1 MCLRLTTETMRV
13 LVIHTRYKVPGGEE
27 EVFSAETALLRE
39 KGHEV
44 TTLVMENK
52 ELDLF
57 PLPKQAAVTLWNPAA
72 FKRVHQLM
80 ETHRPEVVH
89 LHNIFPLCSP
99 SVIHAAKRRG
109 IPVVMTLHNYRLLC
123 VNALLFRSG
132 STCEECLGRFPWRGI
147 FRRCYRSSIL
157 ASAVVAATLGLHR
170 SLGTWRLV
178 DRYIA
183 LTEFAR
189 KKFLQAGFPVE
200 KVVVKP
206 NFLSPDPGMGEG
218 GGGYALFVG
227 RLSPEKGIRTLLDA
241 WQRMTRRIPLKIVG
255 DGPLAGEMENKI
267 MGMPQVEWLGRKPR
281 EDVIALMDKAEFLVF
296 PSEWYEG
303 FPLVLLEALAK
314 GLPVLTTSTGSQ
326 ATIVKDGLTG
336 LHFKPGDARDLA
348 AKADWMASHKEE
360 LLGMRERARQEYEAH
375 YAASTNYELLMAI
388 YKKVTGGS
396 K

>member
-1 MCLRLTTETMRV
+1 MRV

-27 EVFSAETALLRE
+27 EVFSAEVALLRE

-44 TTLVMENK
+44 ESLVLENR

-72 FKRVHQLM
+72 FRRVHKLI
-80 ETHRPEVVH
+80 ETHRPELVH
-89 LHNIFPLCSP
+89 LHNIFPLASP

-109 IPVVMTLHNYRLLC
+109 VPVVMTLHNYRLLC
-123 VNALLFRSG
+123 VNALLFRNG
-132 STCEECLGRFPWRGI
+132 SNCEDCVGHFPWRGI
-147 FRRCYRSSIL
+147 IRRCYRSSIK
-157 ASAVVAATLGLHR
+157 ASAVVAAKLGLHR
-170 SLGTWRLV
+170 SLGTWKLV

-189 KKFLQAGFPVE
+189 EKFLQAGFPKE

-206 NFLSPDPGMGEG
+206 NFLSPDPGKGKG

-227 RLSPEKGIRTLLDA
+227 RLSPEKGIRTLLEA
-241 WQRMTRRIPLKIVG
+241 WRRMAKRVPLKIVG
-255 DGPLAGEMENKI
+255 DGPLAGAIEKEI
-267 MGMPQVEWLGRKPR
+267 LGMPHVDWLGRKPR
-281 EDVIALMDKAEFLVF
+281 QDVIALMDRAEFLVF

-303 FPLVLLEALAK
+303 FPMVLLEALAK
-314 GLPVLTTSTGSQ
+314 GLPVLTTSIGSQ
-326 ATIVKDGLTG
+326 ASIVEDGLTG
-336 LHFKPGDARDLA
+336 IHFKPGDARDLA
-348 AKADWMASHKEE
+348 SKADWMATHREE

-375 YAASTNYELLMAI
+375 YAADKNYELLMAI
-388 YKKVTGGS
+388 YRKVMGGS